1 MSIARAV
8 CGVVKLMAEGDR
20 QIVDGVKEKS
30 MKQVKFD
37 LLIEDIEKGLE
48 LYLNEINFVYMSGN
62 SCSWPF
68 LLIFDIEN
76 GNDYRSSV
84 LDKAT
89 LLLHGSIDDYDEGC
103 FRDIKTKIKATKD
116 FIRECCK
123 PLNKR
128 AALIFIFWSLLAATV
143 DKTDY
148 NEKVALIADFS
159 HLLKID
165 EKTLCDIIQVIK
177 VICGDE
183 EKNFEFQ
190 TKEALEVFAGVVYY
204 AEVKS
209 CD

>member
-1 MSIARAV
+1 MSIARTV
-8 CGVVKLMAEGDR
+8 CGVVVKSMAEGDR
-20 QIVDGVKEKS
+20 QTVESVKEKS

-37 LLIEDIEKGLE
+37 LLIEDIEKE
-48 LYLNEINFVYMSGN
+48 LKALNERNFLFMSDVYH

-68 LLIFDIEN
+68 LLIFDKEN

-84 LDKAT
+84 LEKAT
-89 LLLHGSIDDYDEGC
+89 LLLRIDISYSYEEDC

-123 PLNKR
+123 PLNKS
-128 AALIFIFWSLLAATV
+128 AALIFIFWSLLAAMV

-148 NEKVALIADFS
+148 KEKVALIADFS
-159 HLLKID
+159 QLLKID

-190 TKEALEVFAGVVYY
+190 TNEVREVFAGVL
-204 AEVKS
+204 S
-209 CD
+209 IFSI